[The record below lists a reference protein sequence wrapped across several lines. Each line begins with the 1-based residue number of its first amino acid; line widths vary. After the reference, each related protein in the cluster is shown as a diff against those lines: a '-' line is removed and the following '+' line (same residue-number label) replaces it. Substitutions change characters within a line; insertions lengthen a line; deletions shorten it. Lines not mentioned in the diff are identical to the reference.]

1 MLQSAVLQDRGSPGI
16 YIHKDYVWIFSPR
29 ENTGQQ
35 HSGLFLSVPI
45 LAEII
50 HVPSMV
56 SGLTIVTGL
65 SCLPSI
71 SLLSSAL
78 SKHWAVGRGQPLP
91 WALCDSGAC
100 AWNTVA
106 RSSRGVAAWLL
117 CLEVRDEQIRW
128 PGCLRGLLGAFSDSD

>member
-1 MLQSAVLQDRGSPGI
+1 
-16 YIHKDYVWIFSPR
+16 
-29 ENTGQQ
+29 
-35 HSGLFLSVPI
+35 
-45 LAEII
+45 
-50 HVPSMV
+50 MV

-91 WALCDSGAC
+91 WALCDSEAR

-128 PGCLRGLLGAFSDSD
+128 PGCLRGLLGAFSDSDLGGLQTSQRASGRPGVIDMGPWHPHWGS